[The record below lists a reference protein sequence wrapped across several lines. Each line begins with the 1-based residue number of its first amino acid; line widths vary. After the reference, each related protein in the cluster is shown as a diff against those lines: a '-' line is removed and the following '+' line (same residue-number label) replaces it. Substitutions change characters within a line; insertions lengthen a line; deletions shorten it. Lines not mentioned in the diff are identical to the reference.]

1 MTGIK
6 EEDISNYIKK
16 LKDDL
21 LWVKEYSGAVIEH
34 QP

>member
-6 EEDISNYIKK
+6 EEDIDNYIKK
-16 LKDDL
+16 LKDD

-34 QP
+34 QL